1 MSIIAPE
8 VHTALRQ
15 QVTARVFPEIL
26 PYPAGNGVLF
36 TLQIISRL
44 DEAGVSGAKLK
55 ARAAQ
60 FRTELEADLVAHYA
74 TLDDA
79 TIQSY
84 VDRVIPELQ
93 FLANHANSLLE
104 TLPAAGSLDD
114 ARALT
119 DLHNAWEPYQ
129 SLRDIYLREME
140 LVGDRFD
147 APSAPYVA
155 LTVDVIVRLTKWC
168 EDRGMTFRV

>member
-1 MSIIAPE
+1 MCGDVEEKPATFPDAIVPGSQIDALWHEITRRNFGERFSMLGSGSLEEMREAQRILMQCRSE
-8 VHTALRQ
+8 WEAETAALY
-15 QVTARVFPEIL
+15 A
-26 PYPAGNGVLF
+26 A
-36 TLQIISRL
+36 
-44 DEAGVSGAKLK
+44 VS
-55 ARAAQ
+55 
-60 FRTELEADLVAHYA
+60 
-74 TLDDA
+74 DA

-119 DLHNAWEPYQ
+119 DLYNAWEPYR
-129 SLRDIYLREME
+129 SLRDIYLCEMARVE
-140 LVGDRFD
+140 DRFD

-155 LTVDVIVRLTKWC
+155 LSVDVIVRLTKWC